1 MITRAC
7 HQGPAEME
15 QLARDCRNIVL
26 KARLEQDQRLLPLKA
41 RTIGIL
47 GGGCTGS
54 VLLILAAVF
63 SSYISS
69 WSLEK
74 TAYVISLACAAGI
87 LLGQLASYL
96 KGGFEI
102 SEYLYLTL
110 IEMKRKHPDFSDIN
124 EGGKPILLDD
134 LERMMMK
141 LLKILDF
148 ESKRAAR
155 TEFFREGCQ
164 PGQLFSFHR

>member
-1 MITRAC
+1 MITRAS
-7 HQGPAEME
+7 HQGPLEME
-15 QLARDCRNIVL
+15 KLASDCRNIVL
-26 KARLEQDQRLLPLKA
+26 KARLEQDQHILPLKA

-47 GGGCTGS
+47 GGACTGA
-54 VLLILAAVF
+54 VLLILAWTFKSNVP
-63 SSYISS
+63 S

-74 TAYVISLACAAGI
+74 TVCVLTLSCAAGVM
-87 LLGQLASYL
+87 LWQLARYL

-124 EGGKPILLDD
+124 QGGKPIMIDD

-155 TEFFREGCQ
+155 TEFFREGCE